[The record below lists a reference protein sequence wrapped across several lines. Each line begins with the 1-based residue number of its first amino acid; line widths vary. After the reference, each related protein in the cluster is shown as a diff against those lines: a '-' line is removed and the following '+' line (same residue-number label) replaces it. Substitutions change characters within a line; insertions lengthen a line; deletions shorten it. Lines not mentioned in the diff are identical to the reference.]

1 MQAAQGVPAM
11 AVTCV
16 HPAAAELGETPV
28 WCVEEQCLYW
38 VDIGHWPTP
47 ARVLVR
53 YRPDGRLDREIVL
66 PVTRPTMVAFGG
78 ADLQTL
84 YITTASHRLS
94 PEQRAAQPLAG
105 GIFAVEAG
113 VRGLPE
119 PRFRGGVAAQ
129 GAR

>member
-1 MQAAQGVPAM
+1 MFVQVESGVILDGAAVD
-11 AVTCV
+11 
-16 HPAAAELGETPV
+16 
-28 WCVEEQCLYW
+28 VEGGYWIALYDAGK
-38 VDIGHWPTP
+38 V
-47 ARVLVR
+47 VR
-53 YRPDGRLDREIVL
+53 YRPDGLLDREIVL
-66 PVTRPTMVAFGG
+66 PVTRPTMLAFGG
-78 ADLQTL
+78 SDLQTL